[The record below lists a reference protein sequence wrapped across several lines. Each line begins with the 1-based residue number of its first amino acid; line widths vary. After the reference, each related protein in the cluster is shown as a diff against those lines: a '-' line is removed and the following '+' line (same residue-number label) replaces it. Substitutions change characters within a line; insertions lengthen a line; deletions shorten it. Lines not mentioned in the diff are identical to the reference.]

1 MRYQDQDLFKALR
14 KEPFRPF
21 RIQLTNGQSHV
32 IRHPDFAW
40 LIRTSVLVGHA
51 SGQDEVPDEF
61 TECDLLHVVAIEPVG
76 GNNRRARRK
85 SRKRKDA

>member
-1 MRYQDQDLFKALR
+1 MRYQDLFKALH

-40 LIRTSVLVGHA
+40 LTRTSGVLVGHA
-51 SGQDEVPDEF
+51 SGQDEVPDGF
-61 TECDLLHVVAIEPVG
+61 TECDLLHVAVI
-76 GNNRRARRK
+76 
-85 SRKRKDA
+85 